1 MAASPHRAGTSQD
14 SGRASGGRA
23 RFREALAPV
32 LNCGAQGVDLFFI
45 LSGFVTDL
53 KLPRPDGTVV
63 PARAT
68 LHFLGHVPS
77 RAVAS
82 SPRSATS
89 ARSCWCGAEPDVVDP
104 LADGW
109 FVGRPE
115 FIGAD
120 GVHPTDAGHAYMA
133 DKIVPLIRAQLSE
146 RY

>member
-1 MAASPHRAGTSQD
+1 MQNPTGFRPLLREAAPGFS
-14 SGRASGGRA
+14 
-23 RFREALAPV
+23 EALAPV

-63 PARAT
+63 LGARHLA
-68 LHFLGHVPS
+68 LPRSRPVPS
-77 RAVAS
+77 RRQLTAVSYVRQIVLVQERSLMWSIRSPTAGS
-82 SPRSATS
+82 SAGPS
-89 ARSCWCGAEPDVVDP
+89 
-104 LADGW
+104 
-109 FVGRPE
+109 

-120 GVHPTDAGHAYMA
+120 GVHPTDAGHGYMA